1 LRGANSLKDIVN
13 CIEKIQNKYF
23 STFIIDK
30 AEAINSTMKFN
41 NETLRAAVKEW
52 LDDESKAEKKYGHIS
67 DWDTSE
73 VTDMSNMFDGA
84 KSFNQP
90 LEKWDVSKV
99 TNMSQMFLGA
109 TSFNQ
114 PLEKWDVSQVT
125 TQCQMFLG
133 AFSFNQPLEK
143 WDVSNVTNMY
153 QMFAFTFSFNQPLE
167 KWDVSKVTN
176 REDMFDGATSFTH
189 QVPKWKL
196 NTPNNLG
203 EESLTQQGP
212 LSQKALFIKNLD
224 KKTTLE
230 RFAKDWHLNEEEV
243 EEIMEELED
252 SGYWDN
258 EIFEMEMK
266 DNHIEVSIWPDE
278 VETYGYVT
286 ELYPD
291 EFLLLYYHI
300 EQRGEDEY
308 TVLSVDN
315 QGEWLSIVFEGG
327 EYDKKSRLNED
338 ELAVFNQSEDTG
350 AGDNGKYNYQ
360 LFIKKEDFI
369 ETGWNGVI
377 KTIGLD
383 VE

>member
-1 LRGANSLKDIVN
+1 MNGM
-13 CIEKIQNKYF
+13 F
-23 STFIIDK
+23 F
-30 AEAINSTMKFN
+30 
-41 NETLRAAVKEW
+41 RA
-52 LDDESKAEKKYGHIS
+52 S
-67 DWDTSE
+67 
-73 VTDMSNMFDGA
+73 
-84 KSFNQP
+84 
-90 LEKWDVSKV
+90 
-99 TNMSQMFLGA
+99 
-109 TSFNQ
+109 SFNQ

-125 TQCQMFLG
+125 DMQYLFKD
-133 AFSFNQPLEK
+133 AESFNQPLEK
-143 WDVSNVTNMY
+143 WDVSQVTNMNR
-153 QMFAFTFSFNQPLE
+153 MFA
-167 KWDVSKVTN
+167 
-176 REDMFDGATSFTH
+176 GATSFTH
-189 QVPKWKL
+189 QVPKRKL
-196 NTPNNLG
+196 NTPKNLG

-212 LSQKALFIKNLD
+212 ISQKAIFIKNLD

-291 EFLLLYYHI
+291 EFLLLYYHL

-308 TVLSVDN
+308 TVLSVDY

-327 EYDKKSRLNED
+327 EYDKKSRLNKD
-338 ELAVFNQSEDTG
+338 ELAVFNQSEDTDSG
-350 AGDNGKYNYQ
+350 ENVKYKYS
-360 LFIKKEDFI
+360 LFIKKEDFS

>member
-1 LRGANSLKDIVN
+1 
-13 CIEKIQNKYF
+13 
-23 STFIIDK
+23 
-30 AEAINSTMKFN
+30 MKFN

-73 VTDMSNMFDGA
+73 VTDMQYLFKDA
-84 KSFNQP
+84 ESFNQP

-99 TNMSQMFLGA
+99 KDM
-109 TSFNQ
+109 
-114 PLEKWDVSQVT
+114 K
-125 TQCQMFLG
+125 
-133 AFSFNQPLEK
+133 
-143 WDVSNVTNMY
+143 
-153 QMFAFTFSFNQPLE
+153 
-167 KWDVSKVTN
+167 
-176 REDMFDGATSFTH
+176 DMFDGATSFTH
-189 QVPKWKL
+189 QVPKKKL

-203 EESLTQQGP
+203 EASLTQQGP
-212 LSQKALFIKNLD
+212 LSQKAIFIKNLD
-224 KKTTLE
+224 KETTLE

-278 VETYGYVT
+278 VETYGNVT

-291 EFLLLYYHI
+291 EFLLLHYHI

-308 TVLSVDN
+308 TVLSVHN

-327 EYDKKSRLNED
+327 EYDKKSRLNKD

-350 AGDNGKYNYQ
+350 SGENVKYKYS
-360 LFIKKEDFI
+360 LFIKKEDFF

>member
-1 LRGANSLKDIVN
+1 
-13 CIEKIQNKYF
+13 
-23 STFIIDK
+23 
-30 AEAINSTMKFN
+30 
-41 NETLRAAVKEW
+41 
-52 LDDESKAEKKYGHIS
+52 
-67 DWDTSE
+67 
-73 VTDMSNMFDGA
+73 MSNMFDGA
-84 KSFNQP
+84 I
-90 LEKWDVSKV
+90 
-99 TNMSQMFLGA
+99 
-109 TSFNQ
+109 SFNQ

-167 KWDVSKVTN
+167 KWDVSNVTN

-196 NTPNNLG
+196 NTPHNSG

-212 LSQKALFIKNLD
+212 LSQKAIFIKNLD

-230 RFAKDWHLNEEEV
+230 RFAKDWDYSEEEV
-243 EEIMEELED
+243 KEIREELED
-252 SGYWDN
+252 SGYWDD
-258 EIFEMEMK
+258 EICEMEMK
-266 DNHIEVSIWPDE
+266 DNHIEVIIRPDE
-278 VETYGYVT
+278 IDTYGYV
-286 ELYPD
+286 EGLYPN
-291 EFLLLYYHI
+291 EFVLLHYHI
-300 EQRGEDEY
+300 EQRGEDGY
-308 TVLSVDN
+308 TVLSIRN
-315 QGEWLSIVFEGG
+315 QSESLSKIVFEGG